1 MKSKFH
7 RAVVVLSAA
16 AAMFVGTD
24 PPASADV
31 GDPGWYVGLRA
42 LPAFSQAEDEA
53 IIGGPGGT
61 FRQTSGGL
69 RPSIGGGLG
78 WASNSSETSR
88 TNIVTGA
95 SVEQDD
101 TTDDFAY
108 SAMAGVRVA
117 VSRNWV
123 AEVGYRFI
131 DLGEIDSGRFGTGD
145 IVTADTHLA
154 HEFLI
159 GVVYMF

>member
-53 IIGGPGGT
+53 C
-61 FRQTSGGL
+61 TS
-69 RPSIGGGLG
+69 
-78 WASNSSETSR
+78 
-88 TNIVTGA
+88 
-95 SVEQDD
+95 
-101 TTDDFAY
+101 
-108 SAMAGVRVA
+108 
-117 VSRNWV
+117 
-123 AEVGYRFI
+123 
-131 DLGEIDSGRFGTGD
+131 
-145 IVTADTHLA
+145 TADEMSAAAERARLA
-154 HEFLI
+154 VLRLCATVRR
-159 GVVYMF
+159 GTP